1 MKVYKSSILSL
12 PVKSCRECQNRV
24 AKRFKSGER
33 YYSEWVCAAI
43 REPVEH
49 AVIKGFTE
57 KYPAHSFPSVMEQ
70 MQGGGYHRDCPLE
83 DMEVDR

>member
-12 PVKSCRECQNRV
+12 PVKSCQECPNRV

-43 REPVEH
+43 EDTSYDKALNKLVARH
-49 AVIKGFTE
+49 R
-57 KYPAHSFPSVMEQ
+57 FPSVMEQ
-70 MQGGGYHRDCPLE
+70 LKEGGYHRDCPLADLE
-83 DMEVDR
+83 GER